1 MPYDKDQLDMAFTE
15 HANQMRTEHLHN
27 MVILEQLERRQK
39 TLLDEA
45 KETGDFDPVL
55 QNLNEGAAQLEL
67 MLAQALS
74 SLKRL

>member
-1 MPYDKDQLDMAFTE
+1 MPYDKNELDIAFTE
-15 HANQMRTEHLHN
+15 HARQMRTEHLHN
-27 MVILEQLERRQK
+27 MEILKQFESRQK

-67 MLAQALS
+67 MLAQVLS
-74 SLKRL
+74 HLKSL